1 MMFNKKDPK
10 RQQCMLTG
18 RFRKKGYDWWWHSFT
33 AINKETKEEKVFFA
47 EFFLINPAL
56 GKDKPILGQLKEN
69 KEKGIRPSYL
79 MVKCGTWGSDARQIH
94 RFYGINKVKVHMG
107 VPFSVYA
114 EDCYLDNN
122 NLRLKVDVKEEDVK
136 LHPEWMC
143 QAGSI
148 TMDLKAEK
156 VITYNVG
163 YGASSIFRALK
174 AYEMYWHAEGIK
186 TLYSGK
192 VTLDGKEFEVIPD
205 KSYGYQD
212 KNWGSNFTTP
222 WVWLSSNCLKSNITG
237 KVLTNSAFEIG
248 GGKPKVFGI
257 SLDRKLL
264 GCMYYEGLEMEFNFS
279 KFWTGSKTLFDCG
292 VSDDEMVWHVKQETR
307 KYVMITDVTCKIN
320 EMLLVNYEDPN
331 GLKKHNHLYN
341 GGTGIGRI
349 QIFKKKG
356 KERIL
361 IDDIS
366 ATHIGCEYGEFDS

>member
-1 MMFNKKDPK
+1 MFNKKDPK

-18 RFRKKGYDWWWHSFT
+18 SFRKKGYDWWWHSFT

-56 GKDKPILGQLKEN
+56 GKDEPVLGQLKEN
-69 KEKGIRPSYL
+69 KEKGIRPSYM
-79 MVKCGTWGSDARQIH
+79 MVKCGTWGNDARQLH
-94 RFYGINKVKVHMG
+94 RFYGINKVKVSMG
-107 VPFSVYA
+107 VPFSVEA
-114 EDCYLDNN
+114 KDCYLDNN

-136 LHPEWMC
+136 KHPEWMC
-143 QAGSI
+143 QSGSI

-163 YGASSIFRALK
+163 YGASGIFRALK

-186 TLYSGK
+186 TLYSGT
-192 VTLDGKEFEVIPD
+192 VTLDGVEYEVLKD

-279 KFWTGSKTLFDCG
+279 KFWTGSKTEFDCG
-292 VSDDEMVWHVKQETR
+292 VKDDLMVWHVKQETK
-307 KYVMITDVTCKIN
+307 KYVMVTDITCKTN

-331 GLKKHNHLYN
+331 GEKKHNHLYN
-341 GGTGIGRI
+341 GGTGVGRI

>member
-107 VPFSVYA
+107 VPFSVCA

-192 VTLDGKEFEVIPD
+192 VILDGKEFEVIPD

>member
-107 VPFSVYA
+107 VPFSVCA

-192 VTLDGKEFEVIPD
+192 VILDGKEYEVIPD

>member
-107 VPFSVYA
+107 VPFSVCA

-192 VTLDGKEFEVIPD
+192 VILDGVEFEVIPD

>member
-1 MMFNKKDPK
+1 MFNKKDPK

-18 RFRKKGYDWWWHSFT
+18 SFKKKGYDWWWHSFT
-33 AINKETKEEKVFFA
+33 AINKKTKEEKVFFA
-47 EFFLINPAL
+47 EFFIINPAL
-56 GKDKPILGQLKEN
+56 GKDEPIFGQLKEN

-79 MVKCGTWGSDARQIH
+79 MIKCGTWGSDARQLH
-94 RFYGINKVKVHMG
+94 RFFGIKKAKIHMG
-107 VPFSVYA
+107 VPFSVEA

-122 NLRLKVDVKEEDVK
+122 NLRLKVEVSESDA
-136 LHPEWMC
+136 LNHPEWMC
-143 QAGSI
+143 QAGSLE
-148 TMDLKAEK
+148 MNLKAEK
-156 VITYNVG
+156 IITYNVG
-163 YGASSIFRALK
+163 YGASGIFRALK

-186 TLYSGK
+186 TLYSGT
-192 VTLDGKEFEVIPD
+192 VILDGEEYEVIKD

-237 KVLTNSAFEIG
+237 KVLGNSAFEIG

-279 KFWTGSKTLFDCG
+279 KFWTGSKTEFHCG
-292 VSDDEMVWHVKQETR
+292 VEDGYMKWHVKQETK
-307 KYVMITDVTCKIN
+307 KYIMESDISCPTN

-331 GLKKHNHLYN
+331 GEKRHNHLYN
-341 GGTGIGRI
+341 GGTGEGRI
-349 QIFKKKG
+349 LIYKKKG

-361 IDDIS
+361 IDDIC
-366 ATHIGCEYGEFDS
+366 ATHIGCEYGEFDQ

>member
-107 VPFSVYA
+107 VPFSVCA

-186 TLYSGK
+186 TLYSGT
-192 VTLDGKEFEVIPD
+192 VTLDGKEYEVIPD

-292 VSDDEMVWHVKQETR
+292 VSGDEMVWHVKQETR
-307 KYVMITDVTCKIN
+307 KYVMITDITCKIN

-356 KERIL
+356 KETIL

>member
-1 MMFNKKDPK
+1 MFNKKDPK

-18 RFRKKGYDWWWHSFT
+18 SFKKKGYDWWWHSFT
-33 AINKETKEEKVFFA
+33 AINKKTKEEKVFFA
-47 EFFLINPAL
+47 EFFIINPSL
-56 GKDKPILGQLKEN
+56 GKDEPIFGQLKEN

-79 MVKCGTWGSDARQIH
+79 MIKCGTWGSDARQLH
-94 RFYGINKVKVHMG
+94 RFFGIKKAKIHMG
-107 VPFSVYA
+107 VPFSVEA

-122 NLRLKVDVKEEDVK
+122 NLRLKVEVSESDA
-136 LHPEWMC
+136 LNHPEWMC
-143 QAGSI
+143 QAGSLE
-148 TMDLKAEK
+148 MNLKAEK
-156 VITYNVG
+156 IITYNVG
-163 YGASSIFRALK
+163 YGASGIFRALK

-186 TLYSGK
+186 TLYSGT
-192 VTLDGKEFEVIPD
+192 VILDGEEYEVIKD

-237 KVLTNSAFEIG
+237 KVLGNSAFEIG

-279 KFWTGSKTLFDCG
+279 KFWTGSKTEFNCG
-292 VSDDEMVWHVKQETR
+292 VEDGYMKWHVKQETK
-307 KYVMITDVTCKIN
+307 KYIMESDISCPTN

-331 GLKKHNHLYN
+331 GEKRHNHLYN
-341 GGTGIGRI
+341 GGTGEGRI
-349 QIFKKKG
+349 LIYKKKG

-361 IDDIS
+361 IDDIC
-366 ATHIGCEYGEFDS
+366 ATHIGCEYGEFDQ

>member
-107 VPFSVYA
+107 VPFSVCA

-192 VTLDGKEFEVIPD
+192 VILDGKEYEVIPD

-292 VSDDEMVWHVKQETR
+292 VSGDEMVWHVKQETR